1 MTAAN
6 RTPATNTT
14 AASSTR
20 AKAVPDL
27 FAITDP
33 DPAPLRPIYLIAFE
47 DLRPGTAAYGNTC
60 AKLQRLANRHDTEL
74 IMAEPSDGR
83 IKRYLSAFRLAW
95 ACRRNGGIAYHR
107 NFPFSPIAGL
117 LSGTKHMVIE
127 LNGPPTDAT
136 TAYPQL
142 AWLGGLYRRAYELFL
157 KQSPLIVT
165 ATTGLADYAR
175 TVAPRAQ
182 VIIAP
187 AAAPELAEQRNEETE
202 RSVDKNPKQVV
213 YFGTFAPWQGVELL
227 LDAVDSDL
235 WPADVEL
242 VVIGDADKTEAGRA
256 LAKHPKVRAVGRLP
270 HDKTLGLVES
280 SLCSLSPKTY
290 QLDAEVKTGL
300 WPVKVIESLAV
311 GTAVIGTKIEDQLS
325 FIETSGGGVLIES
338 TGAAVAEAVAA
349 MVADPEAAI
358 EMGRIGQRHVSSK
371 HSLDV
376 RADFMQEYLADVS
389 RR

>member
-1 MTAAN
+1 MTQAANPTAAAVSP
-6 RTPATNTT
+6 PAR
-14 AASSTR
+14 S
-20 AKAVPDL
+20 KAVPDL
-27 FAITDP
+27 FAVNDP
-33 DPAPLRPIYLIAFE
+33 DPTPLRPIYLIAFE
-47 DLRPGTAAYGNTC
+47 DLRPGSAAYGNTC
-60 AKLQRLANRHDTEL
+60 AKLQRLANRHETEL

-83 IKRYLSAFRLAW
+83 IMRYLSAFRLAW

-142 AWLGGLYRRAYELFL
+142 AWLGGLYRRAYEMFL

-175 TVAPRAQ
+175 NVAPRTQ
-182 VIIAP
+182 VVIAP
-187 AAAPELAEQRNEETE
+187 AAAPELAGLRPAEQ
-202 RSVDKNPKQVV
+202 SPPVKNLRQVV
-213 YFGTFAPWQGVELL
+213 YFGTFAPWQGAELL
-227 LDAVDSDL
+227 LDAVDDDR
-235 WPADVEL
+235 WPGDVEL
-242 VVIGDADKTEAGRA
+242 VVIGDTTKSEAGAA
-256 LAKHPKVRAVGRLP
+256 LAKHPRVRAVGRLP
-270 HDKTLGLVES
+270 HDETLRLVES

-311 GTAVIGTKIEDQLS
+311 GTPVIGTKIEDQLT
-325 FIETSGGGVLIES
+325 FIEVSGGGVLIDS
-338 TGAAVAEAVAA
+338 TGEAIAEAVAD
-349 MVADPEAAI
+349 MVADPDATV
-358 EMGRIGQRHVSSK
+358 EMGLAGRRHVEAK

-376 RADFMQEYLADVS
+376 RADFMYEYLADVS